1 MNEDLEIISK
11 SFFITSFIGILQY
24 ITNSYNNR

>member
-1 MNEDLEIISK
+1 MMEDLEFVSK

-24 ITNSYNNR
+24 ITNSYNN

>member
-1 MNEDLEIISK
+1 MIKGLEIVSK

-24 ITNSYNNR
+24 IANSYNER

>member
-1 MNEDLEIISK
+1 MMEDLEIVSK
-11 SFFITSFIGILQY
+11 SFFITSFKGVLKY